1 MGVGIAIPVTVV
13 TFGPSNLVAIMKSI
27 AGVGVDIPV
36 TVITL
41 PIHTR
46 TKLMLRDDALF
57 ASRKNP
63 KGFRAVSIRLVL
75 FGEWEAVFV
84 ALEDLQM
91 LLFAVLLTFQDENDQ
106 ESMKIVKKSGN
117 KDMMSNDAQ
126 WQAWVAFKN
135 SGGVGG
141 GAAPPICK
149 QNRIIEHDQRC

>member
-1 MGVGIAIPVTVV
+1 MGVGVAIPVTVV
-13 TFGPSNLVAIMKSI
+13 TSGPLNLVAIMKSTNSHL
-27 AGVGVDIPV
+27 D
-36 TVITL
+36 
-41 PIHTR
+41 
-46 TKLMLRDDALF
+46 
-57 ASRKNP
+57 
-63 KGFRAVSIRLVL
+63 RAVLIRLVL

-91 LLFAVLLTFQDENDQ
+91 LLFAVLLAFQDENDQ

-149 QNRIIEHDQRC
+149 QNKTIEHDQRC

>member
-1 MGVGIAIPVTVV
+1 
-13 TFGPSNLVAIMKSI
+13 
-27 AGVGVDIPV
+27 
-36 TVITL
+36 
-41 PIHTR
+41 
-46 TKLMLRDDALF
+46 MLRDALF
-57 ASRKNP
+57 GSRKNP
-63 KGFRAVSIRLVL
+63 KGFRAVLIRLVL

-91 LLFAVLLTFQDENDQ
+91 LLFAVLLAFQDEGDQ

-149 QNRIIEHDQRC
+149 QNKIIEHDQMC

>member
-1 MGVGIAIPVTVV
+1 MREKCARCIGTHPY
-13 TFGPSNLVAIMKSI
+13 
-27 AGVGVDIPV
+27 
-36 TVITL
+36 
-41 PIHTR
+41 
-46 TKLMLRDDALF
+46 
-57 ASRKNP
+57 KNQAHAA
-63 KGFRAVSIRLVL
+63 RRIVRVSQESERFQGCFDSFSFIC
-75 FGEWEAVFV
+75 EWEAVFV

-91 LLFAVLLTFQDENDQ
+91 LLFAVLLAFQDEDDQ

-149 QNRIIEHDQRC
+149 QNKIIEHDQRC

>member
-1 MGVGIAIPVTVV
+1 
-13 TFGPSNLVAIMKSI
+13 
-27 AGVGVDIPV
+27 
-36 TVITL
+36 
-41 PIHTR
+41 
-46 TKLMLRDDALF
+46 MLRDALF

-63 KGFRAVSIRLVL
+63 RPRGFRAVLIRLVL

-91 LLFAVLLTFQDENDQ
+91 LLFAVLLAFQDENDQ

-135 SGGVGG
+135 SEGGWGG
-141 GAAPPICK
+141 RSPPPICK
-149 QNRIIEHDQRC
+149 QNKIIEHDQRC

>member
-1 MGVGIAIPVTVV
+1 MREKCARCIGTHPYKNQAHACATHCSRLARIRKVSG
-13 TFGPSNLVAIMKSI
+13 
-27 AGVGVDIPV
+27 
-36 TVITL
+36 
-41 PIHTR
+41 
-46 TKLMLRDDALF
+46 LF
-57 ASRKNP
+57 DS
-63 KGFRAVSIRLVL
+63 LVL

-91 LLFAVLLTFQDENDQ
+91 LLFAVLLAFQDENDQ
-106 ESMKIVKKSGN
+106 ESMKIVKTSGN

-149 QNRIIEHDQRC
+149 QHKIIEHDQRC